1 MMCQNRELLSYQE
14 KEINKLW
21 RTIYILIA
29 IIILLILTN
38 IVINICG
45 IKKIKE
51 YIYDY
56 EEETYTY
63 YEIQSEDGNAV
74 FNYANNGGEINYEN
88 ADKLGESSNSEDN
101 SYHSQKEEKT
111 KTISEE

>member
-38 IVINICG
+38 IVIDICG

-88 ADKLGESSNSEDN
+88 ADKLGKGINGENSSS
-101 SYHSQKEEKT
+101 SSQEEEKT
-111 KTISEE
+111 KTISE

>member
-1 MMCQNRELLSYQE
+1 MCQNQELLQYQQ
-14 KEINKLW
+14 KLIDRLW
-21 RTIYILIA
+21 RTIYILIT
-29 IIILLILTN
+29 IIILLILAN
-38 IVINICG
+38 IVIDICG
-45 IKKIKE
+45 IRKIKE

-88 ADKLGESSNSEDN
+88 ANKLGESNNGEDN
-101 SYHSQKEEKT
+101 SYHSQEEEKT
-111 KTISEE
+111 KTISE

>member
-1 MMCQNRELLSYQE
+1 MCQNQELLQYQQ
-14 KEINKLW
+14 KLIDRLW
-21 RTIYILIA
+21 RTIYILIT
-29 IIILLILTN
+29 IIILLILAN
-38 IVINICG
+38 IVIDICG
-45 IKKIKE
+45 IRKIKE

-88 ADKLGESSNSEDN
+88 ADKLGENSNSEDN
-101 SYHSQKEEKT
+101 SYHSQEEEKT
-111 KTISEE
+111 KTISE